1 MFNVTKNNKIF
12 YIIPVVIIIIGI
24 IMGFVN
30 GGFNLDTEFIG
41 GTSLT
46 IDMGKEF
53 SDAEL
58 NNFAEKALG
67 KDVTVQKTEGNKAV
81 IRTVEITNEEKAAL
95 LNALATE
102 YGIEAQAENFEAVS
116 ATIGAET
123 TQKAIIAVIIAVIL
137 MLIYISVRFEFLS
150 GVAAVMALVHDV
162 LIMLSVYLI
171 FKIPVNSSF
180 VAALLT
186 ILGYSIN
193 ATIVMFDRVRENMRL
208 TRKESFQSI
217 VNKSVW
223 QTMGRSINTSIT
235 TLITIVL
242 LYFMGVDA
250 IKEFALPIIVG
261 VVSGFYS
268 SVFLSGNFWIML
280 KKAAKHKNVVEQ

>member
-46 IDMGKEF
+46 IDMGKDF

-58 NNFAEKALG
+58 NNFAEKTLG

-81 IRTVEITNEEKAAL
+81 IRTVEITNDEKAAL
-95 LNALATE
+95 LSALATE
-102 YGIEAQAENFEAVS
+102 YGIEAQAENFESVS

-123 TQKAIIAVIIAVIL
+123 QQKAIIAVIIAVVL
-137 MLIYISVRFEFLS
+137 MLIYISIRFEFLS
-150 GVAAVMALVHDV
+150 GVAAVMALIHDV
-162 LIMLSVYLI
+162 LIMLAVYLI

-180 VAALLT
+180 VATLLT

-193 ATIVMFDRVRENMRL
+193 ATIVMFDRVRENTRL
-208 TRKESFQSI
+208 TRKEAFQSI

-223 QTMGRSINTSIT
+223 QTMGRSINTTIT
-235 TLITIVL
+235 TLVTIVL

-250 IKEFALPIIVG
+250 IKEFALPIIIG
-261 VVSGFYS
+261 VVAGFYS

-280 KKAAKHKNVVEQ
+280 KKLAKHKNVVE